1 MDQQITPIRAIYK
14 YFNPVATEIVFAIES
29 VASAEGA
36 LRELVP
42 AHHQEVNEFGECALD
57 INWPAY
63 RRADQQGRYVLITAR
78 SGGDLI
84 GWVGYFVYEHLRHRG
99 SCMARED
106 WYYVRPEQR
115 GQGIGRRL
123 FELAE
128 QTLQKRGVKRII
140 MSCKVRHDHTDL
152 IESLGYQ
159 PLEKTFTR
167 LLETADER

>member
-1 MDQQITPIRAIYK
+1 MMSDTPIRAIYK
-14 YFNPVATEIVFAIES
+14 YFNPAPAEIVFAIES
-29 VASAEGA
+29 VASAEAA

-42 AHHQEVNEFGECALD
+42 AHQREVNEFDEYALD

-78 SGGDLI
+78 SGGDLV
-84 GWVGYFVYEHLRHRG
+84 GWAGYFVYEHLRHRG

-106 WYYVRPEQR
+106 WYYVCPEQR

-128 QTLQKRGVKRII
+128 QTLQKRGVKRVI
-140 MSCKVRHDHTDL
+140 MSCKVDHDHTDL
-152 IESLGYQ
+152 IQSLGYQ
-159 PLEKTFTR
+159 HYEKNFTKV
-167 LLETADER
+167 LKQNET

>member
-1 MDQQITPIRAIYK
+1 MMSETPIRAIYK

-29 VASAEGA
+29 VDSAEAA

-42 AHHQEVNEFGECALD
+42 AHHREVNEFDECALD

-63 RRADQQGRYVLITAR
+63 HHADQQGRYVLITAR
-78 SGGDLI
+78 SGGDLV

-140 MSCKVRHDHTDL
+140 MSCKVAADHTGL
-152 IESLGYQ
+152 IEDLGYQ
-159 PLEKTFTR
+159 HYEKSFTR
-167 LLETADER
+167 LLESK